1 MKAFRLVLLPI
12 LLLVITSCAPLFPGF
27 ETPTATL
34 SSFRVLPGDTI
45 VPTFEIGLNISNPNR
60 VPLKLEGMTYTVS
73 LEGEP
78 VLRGVTNQLP
88 TIAAYGEGEV
98 VLQVRPDVFSTIN
111 LFNRWL
117 NQPRDVFVYSFEA
130 QLDVGRFVPRI
141 NVVRSGEISLTQTQ
155 AR

>member
-1 MKAFRLVLLPI
+1 MKAFRLILMPIVLL
-12 LLLVITSCAPLFPGF
+12 LFTSCAPLFPGF

-60 VPLKLEGMTYTVS
+60 VPLKLEGMTYAVY

-88 TIAAYGEGEV
+88 VIAAYSDGEV
-98 VLQVRPDVFSTIN
+98 LLQARPDVFSTIT
-111 LFNRWL
+111 LFTRWM
-117 NQPRDVFVYSFEA
+117 NQPREMFRYSLEA
-130 QLDVGRFVPRI
+130 QLDVGRFLPKI
-141 NVVRSGEISLTQTQ
+141 NIVRAGELSLTQTGG
-155 AR
+155 R